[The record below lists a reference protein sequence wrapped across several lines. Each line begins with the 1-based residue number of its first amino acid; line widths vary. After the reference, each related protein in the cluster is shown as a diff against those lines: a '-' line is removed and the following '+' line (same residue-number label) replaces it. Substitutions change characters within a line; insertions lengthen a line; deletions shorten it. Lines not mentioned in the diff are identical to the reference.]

1 MVKALRV
8 IGTTIILTIITG
20 ATAFAATVIN
30 NDAEAQTL
38 FVTEGASKQKVLI
51 QPGERIS
58 FCPSGCYVTFPN
70 GDRDVLVGNETIII
84 VNGGGTHK

>member
-1 MVKALRV
+1 MVKALKI
-8 IGTTIILTIITG
+8 IGTTIIVTI
-20 ATAFAATVIN
+20 ATAGTVFAATVIN

-38 FVTEGASKQKVLI
+38 IVTEGASKQKVLI
-51 QPGERIS
+51 QPGEKIS

-70 GDRDVLVGNETIII
+70 GDRDVLAGNETIVI